1 MNFREARGGSIKK
14 NRLRRADVVGRPAGR
29 PVKRF
34 VRRPARLMGSER
46 YVALPG
52 GWRMWCKKKSPA
64 AHRCDTDVILM

>member
-1 MNFREARGGSIKK
+1 MNFREARGGSMTKIR
-14 NRLRRADVVGRPAGR
+14 RLRRADVVGRPAGR

-52 GWRMWCKKKSPA
+52 GWRM
-64 AHRCDTDVILM
+64 